1 MTELLAIV
9 SIVSGAAVA
18 ITVPFINARLER
30 SRLERQSR
38 DARVE
43 ELRALLDGAVQH
55 LWKTWTILYEVSEEG
70 QRELPRP
77 QWSDRR
83 LRQLGDELTTELD
96 AVVEDGLRIKLR
108 TPPDSPMNAAHEK
121 ALEFVL
127 RSELDHR
134 KFLENESMDQER
146 PPQPPTTEF
155 SEAIGRFMGE
165 IRAFVGV
172 VDPTAAAPPGP

>member
-9 SIVSGAAVA
+9 RIVSGAAVA

-30 SRLERQSR
+30 SRLEQQSR
-38 DARVE
+38 DARAE

-70 QRELPRP
+70 RRDLPRP

-83 LRQLGDELTTELD
+83 LRQLGDE
-96 AVVEDGLRIKLR
+96 
-108 TPPDSPMNAAHEK
+108 
-121 ALEFVL
+121 
-127 RSELDHR
+127 
-134 KFLENESMDQER
+134 
-146 PPQPPTTEF
+146 
-155 SEAIGRFMGE
+155 AIGRFMGE

-172 VDPTAAAPPGP
+172 VEAAAAAPPGH